1 MISNHKIQTALDE
14 IKDISRIDLALYT
27 EKGKPVAAT
36 FEPEGD
42 LEGAITSFADSMAE
56 SQMLSGYHFFKVI
69 ADGEIEYILL
79 TKSQAEDAYMVGRL
93 AVCQIRNLAAAYMEQ
108 FDRNNFMQNIL
119 LGNMLVVD
127 MYNKAQKLHIEQ
139 AERVVYVIDLEDKKD
154 STAVELVKNLFATKM
169 RDYVTEV
176 DEQSIVLI
184 KDVRDVK
191 NEDEL
196 QKLADMIVDNMHTE
210 AVELVK
216 NLFATKMRDYVTEV
230 DEQSIVLIKDVR
242 DVKNEDELQKLAD
255 MIVDNMHT
263 EAMVRVRVGYG
274 NQVNNLPDIAKS
286 YQEAKM
292 ALEVGK
298 IFYAEKETI
307 AYRYL
312 GIGRLIYQLP
322 MSLCEMF
329 IHEVFGDEIPD
340 IFNEETTTT
349 IQKFFENNLNIS
361 ETARQLYVHR
371 NTLVYRL
378 ERLEK
383 IIGLDIRKFDDAM
396 TFKLALMVISH
407 MRYARRQDTDQR

>member
-1 MISNHKIQTALDE
+1 MVSNHRIQVAVDE
-14 IKDISRIDLALYT
+14 IKEISKIDLAVYT
-27 EKGKPVAAT
+27 EKGKMVAAT
-36 FEPEGD
+36 FMPKENMEF
-42 LEGAITSFADSMAE
+42 AVASFADSMAE

-69 ADGEIEYILL
+69 VENELTYVLL
-79 TKSQAEDAYMVGRL
+79 TCSMTEDAYMVGRL
-93 AVCQIRNLAAAYMEQ
+93 AVCQLRNLAAAYMEQ

-127 MYNKAQKLHIEQ
+127 MYNKAKKLHIEQ
-139 AERVVYVIDLEDKKD
+139 AERVVYVIDLGCRKEQP
-154 STAVELVKNLFATKM
+154 VMELVKNLFVMKS
-169 RDYVTEV
+169 RDFVTEL
-176 DEQSIVLI
+176 DEQSIILI
-184 KDVRDVK
+184 KDTRDMK
-191 NEDEL
+191 DEQEL
-196 QKLADMIVDNMHTE
+196 EQLASMIVDN
-210 AVELVK
+210 
-216 NLFATKMRDYVTEV
+216 
-230 DEQSIVLIKDVR
+230 I
-242 DVKNEDELQKLAD
+242 
-255 MIVDNMHT
+255 HT

-274 NQVNNLPDIAKS
+274 NRVNHLQDIAKS

-292 ALEVGK
+292 ALEVGR

-329 IHEVFGDEIPD
+329 IKEVFGDEIPD
-340 IFNEETTTT
+340 VFNDETTTT

-383 IIGLDIRKFDDAM
+383 MIGLDIRRFDDAM
-396 TFKLALMVISH
+396 TFKIAMMVISH
-407 MRYARRQDTDQR
+407 MQYTKKQDYYQN

>member
-1 MISNHKIQTALDE
+1 MISTHKIQAALDE
-14 IKDISRIDLALYT
+14 IKEISRIDLALYT
-27 EKGKPVAAT
+27 EKGKLTAAT
-36 FEPEGD
+36 FEPQENFEHAV
-42 LEGAITSFADSMAE
+42 LSFAESMAE
-56 SQMLSGYHFFKVI
+56 SQMVAGCHFFKVMVE
-69 ADGEIEYILL
+69 GELEYVLL
-79 TKSQAEDAYMVGRL
+79 TKASAEDAYMVGRL
-93 AVCQIRNLAAAYMEQ
+93 AVCQIRNLVSSYMEQ

-139 AERVVYVIDLEDKKD
+139 AERVVYVIGFENKKD
-154 STAVELVKNLFATKM
+154 ATALELVKNLFASKT
-169 RDYVTEV
+169 RDFVTEI
-176 DEQSIVLI
+176 DDSSIILI
-184 KDVRDVK
+184 KDTRDMK
-191 NEDEL
+191 EDHDL
-196 QKLADMIVDNMHTE
+196 KTLADMIVDNLH
-210 AVELVK
+210 A
-216 NLFATKMRDYVTEV
+216 
-230 DEQSIVLIKDVR
+230 
-242 DVKNEDELQKLAD
+242 
-255 MIVDNMHT
+255 

-274 NQVNNLPDIAKS
+274 NRVNNLPDIAKS

-298 IFYAEKETI
+298 IFYADKETI

-329 IHEVFGDEIPD
+329 IHEVFGEEVPD
-340 IFNEETTTT
+340 VFNEEISGT

-383 IIGLDIRKFDDAM
+383 VIGLDIRKFDDAM
-396 TFKLALMVISH
+396 TFKIAMMVLAH
-407 MRYARRQDTDQR
+407 MNYQKAD

>member
-1 MISNHKIQTALDE
+1 MISNHKIQSALEE
-14 IKDISRIDLALYT
+14 IKEISKIDLSLYT

-36 FEPEGD
+36 FEPEGNM
-42 LEGAITSFADSMAE
+42 EHAVTAFAESMAE
-56 SQMLSGYHFFKVI
+56 SQMLAGCHFFKVI
-69 ADGEIEYILL
+69 VEGEVEYILL
-79 TKSQAEDAYMVGRL
+79 TKASAEDSYMVGRL
-93 AVCQIRNLAAAYMEQ
+93 AVCQVRNLAAAYMEQ

-139 AERVVYVIDLEDKKD
+139 VERVVFVIDLEQKKD
-154 STAVELVKNLFATKM
+154 TSAMELIKNLFMAKT
-169 RDYVTEV
+169 RDFITEV
-176 DEQSIVLI
+176 DEQNIILI
-184 KDVRDVK
+184 KDTRDMK
-191 NEDEL
+191 EEGDL
-196 QKLADMIVDNMHTE
+196 Q
-210 AVELVK
+210 
-216 NLFATKMRDYVTEV
+216 
-230 DEQSIVLIKDVR
+230 S
-242 DVKNEDELQKLAD
+242 LAD

-263 EAMVRVRVGYG
+263 EAMIRARVGYG
-274 NQVNNLPDIAKS
+274 NRVHNLQDIAKS

-298 IFYAEKETI
+298 IFYADKETI

-322 MSLCEMF
+322 MTLCDMF
-329 IHEVFGDEIPD
+329 IHEVFGDDIPD
-340 IFNEETTTT
+340 VFNEETTTT

-383 IIGLDIRKFDDAM
+383 AIGLDIRKFDDAM
-396 TFKLALMVISH
+396 TFKIAMMVLAH
-407 MRYARRQDTDQR
+407 MKCEK

>member
-1 MISNHKIQTALDE
+1 MERMISNHKIQTALDE
-14 IKDISRIDLALYT
+14 IKEISKIDLALYS
-27 EKGKPVAAT
+27 EKGKQVAAT

-42 LEGAITSFADSMAE
+42 MEEAVTSFATSMAE
-56 SQMLSGYHFFKVI
+56 SQMLSGCHFFKVMVE
-69 ADGEIEYILL
+69 GEVEYILL
-79 TKSQAEDAYMVGRL
+79 TKSSAEDAYMVGRL

-139 AERVVYVIDLEDKKD
+139 AERVVFVIEIDGKKD
-154 STAVELVKNLFATKM
+154 ATAMETVKNLFVTKT

-184 KDVRDVK
+184 KDTRDMK
-191 NEDEL
+191 EDE
-196 QKLADMIVDNMHTE
+196 
-210 AVELVK
+210 
-216 NLFATKMRDYVTEV
+216 
-230 DEQSIVLIKDVR
+230 
-242 DVKNEDELQKLAD
+242 ELQTLAR

-263 EAMVRVRVGYG
+263 EAMVKVR
-274 NQVNNLPDIAKS
+274 
-286 YQEAKM
+286 
-292 ALEVGK
+292 
-298 IFYAEKETI
+298 ETI
-307 AYRYL
+307 AYSLL

-329 IHEVFGDEIPD
+329 IHEVFGDEVPD
-340 IFNEETTTT
+340 IFNEEINTT

-383 IIGLDIRKFDDAM
+383 AIGLDIRKFDDAM
-396 TFKLALMVISH
+396 TFKIAMMVIAH
-407 MRYARRQDTDQR
+407 MNQQKVEE

>member
-1 MISNHKIQTALDE
+1 MGCCKALWSALWQPFCGGMKMISNHKIQVALDE
-14 IKDISRIDLALYT
+14 IKEISRIDLAVYT
-27 EKGKPVAAT
+27 ERGKQVAAT
-36 FEPEGD
+36 FLTEENM
-42 LEGAITSFADSMAE
+42 EEAIVSFAGSMAE
-56 SQMLSGYHFFKVI
+56 SQVVLGCHFFKIVVEG
-69 ADGEIEYILL
+69 DLEYILL
-79 TKSQAEDAYMVGRL
+79 TYSATEDAYMVGRL
-93 AVCQIRNLAAAYMEQ
+93 AVCQIRNLVSAYMEQ

-139 AERVVYVIDLEDKKD
+139 SERVVYVVEMEGKKEP
-154 STAVELVKNLFATKM
+154 AAMEMMKNLFVTKT
-169 RDYVTEV
+169 RDFVTEV

-184 KDVRDVK
+184 KDTRDMR
-191 NEDEL
+191 EEEEL
-196 QKLADMIVDNMHTE
+196 SSLASMIVDNMH
-210 AVELVK
+210 A
-216 NLFATKMRDYVTEV
+216 
-230 DEQSIVLIKDVR
+230 
-242 DVKNEDELQKLAD
+242 
-255 MIVDNMHT
+255 

-274 NQVNNLPDIAKS
+274 NRVENLQDIARS

-292 ALEVGK
+292 ALEVGR
-298 IFYAEKETI
+298 IFYAQKETI

-329 IHEVFGDEIPD
+329 IREVFGDEIPD
-340 IFNEETTTT
+340 VFNEETTTT

-383 IIGLDIRKFDDAM
+383 ILGLDIRRFDDAM
-396 TFKLALMVISH
+396 TFKIAMMVISH
-407 MRYARRQDTDQR
+407 MQYVKNQDNITE

>member
-1 MISNHKIQTALDE
+1 MISNHKIQVALDE
-14 IKDISRIDLALYT
+14 IKEISKIDLALYSD
-27 EKGKPVAAT
+27 KGKPVAST
-36 FEPEGD
+36 FTPEGD
-42 LEGAITSFADSMAE
+42 MEHAVLSFADSMAE
-56 SQMLSGYHFFKVI
+56 SQMVAGCHFFKVI
-69 ADGEIEYILL
+69 VDGELEYVLL
-79 TKSQAEDAYMVGRL
+79 TYSQAEDAYMVGRL
-93 AVCQIRNLAAAYMEQ
+93 AVCQIRNLVAAYMEQ

-139 AERVVYVIDLEDKKD
+139 SERVVFVIDVEGKKD
-154 STAVELVKNLFATKM
+154 SAVMEMVKNLFVTRTK
-169 RDYVTEV
+169 DFVTEV
-176 DEQSIVLI
+176 DEQSIILI
-184 KDVRDVK
+184 KDTKEMPEETDLE
-191 NEDEL
+191 N
-196 QKLADMIVDNMHTE
+196 LASMIVDNIH
-210 AVELVK
+210 A
-216 NLFATKMRDYVTEV
+216 
-230 DEQSIVLIKDVR
+230 
-242 DVKNEDELQKLAD
+242 
-255 MIVDNMHT
+255 

-274 NQVNNLPDIAKS
+274 NRVNNLQDIAKS

-292 ALEVGK
+292 ALEVGR

-340 IFNEETTTT
+340 VFNEETTTT

-383 IIGLDIRKFDDAM
+383 VIGLDIRKFDDAM
-396 TFKLALMVISH
+396 TFKIAMMVISH
-407 MRYARRQDTDQR
+407 MHYVKNKDNIFE